1 MIIRSTYLLQ
11 SCRMLIQS
19 MPLILCKPYQLMQT
33 KEALKNMRSAHQLA
47 DSEVSVPG
55 KPPGFPEP
63 QSLSEWKRWP
73 SLATASQI
81 RRLSVFRRNCPG
93 FIHPHS
99 ASSGFSSVQHCQCPV
114 FLWRLSSHSESLV
127 KTWVPSNV

>member
-1 MIIRSTYLLQ
+1 
-11 SCRMLIQS
+11 
-19 MPLILCKPYQLMQT
+19 MQT

-55 KPPGFPEP
+55 KPSGFPEP

>member
-1 MIIRSTYLLQ
+1 
-11 SCRMLIQS
+11 
-19 MPLILCKPYQLMQT
+19 MQT

-99 ASSGFSSVQHCQCPV
+99 AGSGFSSVQHCQCPV